1 MFIGGDIGRGNEQMM
16 LGAEHRQLPYMVNLP
31 QIRNVSRKTSWLAK
45 PGSEAEWKSTEQ
57 GWESLGTTLRL
68 DGWTRDRRVIVS
80 RTKLREEKAEAGS
93 TVEKRLSLPGMID
106 ERCGRD

>member
-45 PGSEAEWKSTEQ
+45 PGSEAEWKGTEQ

-68 DGWTRDRRVIVS
+68 DGWTV
-80 RTKLREEKAEAGS
+80 
-93 TVEKRLSLPGMID
+93 
-106 ERCGRD
+106 GRGTGG